1 MRFDYLFLRD
11 YRRYS
16 GKRLIFDLC
25 LIVVVLSLGSAFYFF
40 GRSAMKGFFVDHMKT
55 EVLKLNGLNKP
66 YIHNMTDKSS
76 SEDVALS
83 RIPKSCFS
91 SDTRGCV
98 CYDQHTT
105 VIKDFPVDRC
115 QDIVNGFTRF

>member
-1 MRFDYLFLRD
+1 M
-11 YRRYS
+11 
-16 GKRLIFDLC
+16 I
-25 LIVVVLSLGSAFYFF
+25 
-40 GRSAMKGFFVDHMKT
+40 GFFTDKVKT
-55 EVLKLNGLNKP
+55 EVLKLNGVS
-66 YIHNMTDKSS
+66 KSYVPAVPENS
-76 SEDVALS
+76 SPGFVVPS
-83 RIPKSCFS
+83 RIPRSCFS